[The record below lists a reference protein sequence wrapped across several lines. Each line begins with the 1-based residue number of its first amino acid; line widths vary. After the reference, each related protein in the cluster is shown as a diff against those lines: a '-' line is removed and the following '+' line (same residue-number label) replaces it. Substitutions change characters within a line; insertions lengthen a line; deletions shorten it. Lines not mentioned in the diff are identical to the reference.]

1 MEPLQS
7 YEIPLLHP
15 IAVHFPI
22 ALLFAGTVAVLLWA
36 ARPSAFWYR
45 CAALTFMV
53 GSLATI
59 AAYFTGEAAEDAAKD
74 VPIVDEIVDL
84 HEDMAI
90 YTMAAALIT
99 LLALVLIRPRLLSG
113 AVDDQ
118 PPPVLPVRV
127 AVSVLAVTAAILVA
141 WTSHL
146 GGLMVWGVPR

>member
-7 YEIPLLHP
+7 YEIPILHP

-22 ALLFAGTVAVLLWA
+22 ALLLAGTAAVLLWA

-45 CAALTFMV
+45 CAALGYLT

-59 AAYFTGEAAEDAAKD
+59 AAYFTGEAAEDAAED
-74 VPIVDEIVDL
+74 VPIVEEIVDL
-84 HEDMAI
+84 HEEMAI
-90 YTMAAALIT
+90 WTLAAALVT
-99 LLALVLIRPRLLSG
+99 LLAIVLVRPRLLSG
-113 AVDDQ
+113 SNDL
-118 PPPVLPVRV
+118 PPPTLPARV
-127 AVSVLAVTAAILVA
+127 AVSVLAVTSAVLVA

>member
-22 ALLFAGTVAVLLWA
+22 ALLFAGTVAILLWA
-36 ARPSAFWYR
+36 AKPSPFWYR
-45 CAALTFMV
+45 CAALAFFT
-53 GSLATI
+53 GSIATI
-59 AAYFTGEAAEDAAKD
+59 VAYFTGEAAETAAQD
-74 VPIVDEIVDL
+74 VPIVEEIVGV

-90 YTMAAALIT
+90 WTMAASLVT
-99 LLALVLIRPRLLSG
+99 LLAIVLLRPRLLSG
-113 AVDDQ
+113 HDDT
-118 PPPVLPVRV
+118 PPPGTPARV
-127 AVSVLAVTAAILVA
+127 AVSVLAVVTAILIA